1 MTISLPWPPTIL
13 NPNARPKH
21 WSVRYRA
28 AKRYQADCIALLLQH
43 KRALAGRDK
52 FSVTFKPPNKHRHD
66 LDNAISQIKHGLDA
80 LAKVTGVDDSKFTLT
95 FAMSEPVKGGAVV
108 VEAA

>member
-1 MTISLPWPPTIL
+1 MTISLPWPPTVL

-21 WSVRYRA
+21 WSIRWKA
-28 AKRYQADCIALLLQH
+28 AKKYKTDCAFLLSQH
-43 KRALAGRDK
+43 KQELKGRDK
-52 FSVTFKPPNKHRHD
+52 FALTFRPPNRHRHD
-66 LDNAISQIKHGLDA
+66 KDNAIAQVKALIDA
-80 LAKVTGVDDSKFTLT
+80 LAEVTEVDDSKFDMT